1 MVANMLSLNISKSD
15 FTVAHRLQQTK
26 ESQGD
31 DKRPIIAKIC
41 RRYVKCTTLTA
52 GPKKKAEKL
61 LRRWESNSGSKD
73 YFAHPTSNEKGS
85 FKYRQGNY
93 YLWRKGFR
101 FNQPGE
107 PCICQHS
114 GPKAFYLKPWFSEK
128 VMRRVC
134 KSTNGNFSQNW
145 WLNIWIIAQIICLN
159 QVSSI

>member
-85 FKYRQGNY
+85 FKYRQGNDCV
-93 YLWRKGFR
+93 WRKGFSFR
-101 FNQPGE
+101 QPSEPASGNAQDLRHLISNQDSRKKFCDE
-107 PCICQHS
+107 YI
-114 GPKAFYLKPWFSEK
+114 K
-128 VMRRVC
+128 VPLETFLR
-134 KSTNGNFSQNW
+134 TDQ
-145 WLNIWIIAQIICLN
+145 
-159 QVSSI
+159 